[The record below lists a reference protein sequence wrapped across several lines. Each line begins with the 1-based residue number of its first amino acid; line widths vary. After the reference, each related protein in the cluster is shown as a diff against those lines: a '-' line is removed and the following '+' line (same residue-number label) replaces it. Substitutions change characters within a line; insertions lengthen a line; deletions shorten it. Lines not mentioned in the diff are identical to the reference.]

1 MKIEFMEESFYDNS
15 IASEAGSFAKWIKVK
30 HPEVDVEL
38 PKHKNK
44 VALHDF
50 SLIMPIVN
58 LVYAQNIP
66 NYLAL
71 VLEYAK
77 YRFAGSLV
85 GENNEINI
93 QVDYED
99 KNKGI
104 TKRFSFKGSESALS
118 DSVEKFDINKFMDE

>member
-15 IASEAGSFAKWIKVK
+15 IASETGSFAKWIKVK
-30 HPEVDVEL
+30 HPEIDIEL
-38 PKHKNK
+38 PKQKNK
-44 VALHDF
+44 VVLHDF

-77 YRFAGSLV
+77 YRFAGSLE

-99 KNKGI
+99 KNTGI
-104 TKRFSFKGSESALS
+104 TKRFSFKGSETALS
-118 DSVEKFDINKFMDE
+118 ESIEKFDINKFFGE

>member
-1 MKIEFMEESFYDNS
+1 MKIVFMEDSFYDNS
-15 IASEAGSFAKWIKVK
+15 IASETGSFAKWVK
-30 HPEVDVEL
+30 LQHPEIDIEL
-38 PKHKNK
+38 PTDKNK
-44 VALHDF
+44 VELHDY

-58 LVYAQNIP
+58 LAYAQNIP

-77 YRFAGSLV
+77 YRFAGSLK
-85 GENNEINI
+85 GEKNEINI

-118 DSVEKFDINKFMDE
+118 KSVENFDINKFMDE

>member
-15 IASEAGSFAKWIKVK
+15 IASETGSFAKWIKVK
-30 HPEVDVEL
+30 HPEIDIEL
-38 PKHKNK
+38 PKQKNK
-44 VALHDF
+44 VVLHDY

-58 LVYAQNIP
+58 LAYAQNIP

-77 YRFAGSLV
+77 YRFAGSLE
-85 GENNEINI
+85 GEKKEINI

-99 KNKGI
+99 KNTGI
-104 TKRFSFKGSESALS
+104 TKRFSFKGSETALS
-118 DSVEKFDINKFMDE
+118 ESIEKFDINKFFGE

>member
-15 IASEAGSFAKWIKVK
+15 IASETGSFAKWIKIK
-30 HPEVDVEL
+30 HPEIDIEL
-38 PKHKNK
+38 PKKKNK
-44 VALHDF
+44 VAWHDF
-50 SLIMPIVN
+50 SLIMPLVN
-58 LVYAQNIP
+58 LAYAQNIP

-77 YRFAGSLV
+77 YKFNGSLQ
-85 GENNEINI
+85 GEQNEIAI

-99 KNKGI
+99 ENKGV

-118 DSVEKFDINKFMDE
+118 KSIEKFDINKFMEE